1 MESSSAGAAHPT
13 GVTGY
18 LSASPRSLKQ
28 GSLSS
33 AVSGA
38 RSQGD
43 QTSVTK
49 IITRVTEDL
58 AVWKK
63 RFVLRNAGTADSI
76 QAWLL
81 YLNECKHSPHVPV
94 LPPVTTVSVT
104 NV

>member
-1 MESSSAGAAHPT
+1 MF
-13 GVTGY
+13 
-18 LSASPRSLKQ
+18 
-28 GSLSS
+28 
-33 AVSGA
+33 
-38 RSQGD
+38 QGD
-43 QTSVTK
+43 QTSITK